1 MNQASTT
8 LQALRSMQI
17 IKLDATKWKTVLDLY
32 DALLAVIGTPKG
44 YSRNI
49 NALLEAMVWDYAFP
63 ETSYALN
70 PPYTIHIQNTKG
82 LPKDILDEIEHISR
96 SLSEACAEFHK
107 RQYGEVDV
115 KMNIVS

>member
-1 MNQASTT
+1 
-8 LQALRSMQI
+8 MQI
-17 IKLDATKWKTVLDLY
+17 VKLDALKWKTVLDLY
-32 DALLAVIGTPKG
+32 DALLALIGTPKG

-82 LPKDILDEIEHISR
+82 LPKDILHEVDLISR
-96 SLSEACAEFHK
+96 CLSEACAEFHA
-107 RQYGEVDV
+107 RQYGEVEV
-115 KMNIVS
+115 TMNIVS